1 MLLNN
6 SHGLPHITLGGV
18 PTKQNRQI
26 RQLHLHQSGT
36 AIAMYVSGPMIA
48 RVNHH
53 LKPILA
59 DERRHESDD
68 TVLVGVGKGFRVSPI
83 ADEPLSK
90 QSLLRPREL
99 RQQSF
104 GFLKCGHV

>member
-1 MLLNN
+1 
-6 SHGLPHITLGGV
+6 
-18 PTKQNRQI
+18 
-26 RQLHLHQSGT
+26 
-36 AIAMYVSGPMIA
+36 MIA

-104 GFLKCGHV
+104 GFLKCGHGLSVSVKLESVVAHLQVEFPML